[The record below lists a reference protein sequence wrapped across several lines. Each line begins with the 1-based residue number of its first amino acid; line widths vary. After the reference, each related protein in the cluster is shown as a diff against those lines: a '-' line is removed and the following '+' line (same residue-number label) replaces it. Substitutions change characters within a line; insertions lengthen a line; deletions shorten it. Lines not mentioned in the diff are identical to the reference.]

1 MKANVSFRQ
10 MESSSA
16 LREYAENKLE
26 RTCNKYVQGKI
37 DATVVMSVQKHWH
50 IVDFT
55 LYIKGFTVKAK
66 ERSEDMYSS
75 IDLALE
81 KIDKQLR
88 RHKDRLK
95 DHQAGRDGQSRKFR
109 MGVVAALNASAA
121 QEDSEFEEDYELYP
135 APADSPAGQ
144 NSVAQADA
152 AQQDSG
158 AANGELEVAMQDGGT
173 VKVLRNQEYA
183 AKPMSL
189 EQAVLQLDLLS
200 DREFYIFTN
209 ADSQNINIVYKRH
222 DGNVGLIET
231 A

>member
-1 MKANVSFRQ
+1 MNANVSFRH
-10 MESSSA
+10 MESSSS
-16 LREYAENKLE
+16 LREYAESKLE
-26 RTCNKYVQGKI
+26 RTCDKYVQGKI
-37 DATVVMSVQKHWH
+37 DASAVMSVEKHWH
-50 IVDFT
+50 IADFT

-81 KIDKQLR
+81 KIEKQLR

-95 DHQAGRDGQSRKFR
+95 DHQAGRDGHSRLFR
-109 MGVVAALNASAA
+109 MGVVAPFESMVGH
-121 QEDSEFEEDYELYP
+121 EDSEFEEDYAEDYELYP
-135 APADSPAGQ
+135 APE
-144 NSVAQADA
+144 DA
-152 AQQDSG
+152 ALAASDG
-158 AANGELEVAMQDGGT
+158 AVEVKVEDGST
-173 VKVLRNQEYA
+173 VKVLRNQEYTA
-183 AKPMSL
+183 QPMSL

-209 ADSQNINIVYKRH
+209 SESKNINIVYKRH

>member
-1 MKANVSFRQ
+1 MNANVSFRQ
-10 MESSSA
+10 MESSSS
-16 LREYAENKLE
+16 LREYAESKLE

-50 IVDFT
+50 IADFT

-81 KIDKQLR
+81 KIEKQLR

-95 DHQAGRDGQSRKFR
+95 DHQTGRNGQSRRFR
-109 MGVVAALNASAA
+109 MGVVAGLDSSLE
-121 QEDSEFEEDYELYP
+121 QENSEFEEDYQLYP
-135 APADSPAGQ
+135 APES
-144 NSVAQADA
+144 DA
-152 AQQDSG
+152 APAEASAEQVSS
-158 AANGELEVAMQDGGT
+158 ELEVAVEDGST
-173 VKVLRNQEYA
+173 VKVLRNQEYT

-200 DREFYIFTN
+200 DREFYVFTN
-209 ADSQNINIVYKRH
+209 ADSQNINIVYKRD
-222 DGNVGLIET
+222 DGHVGLIET